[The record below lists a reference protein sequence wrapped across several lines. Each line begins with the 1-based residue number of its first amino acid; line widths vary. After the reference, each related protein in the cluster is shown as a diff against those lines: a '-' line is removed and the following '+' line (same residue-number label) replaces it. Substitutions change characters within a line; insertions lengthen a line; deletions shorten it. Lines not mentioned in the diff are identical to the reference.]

1 MNEKI
6 RAREMSFID
15 IFQKECATIC
25 VPSIQRDYAQGR
37 LTDKATKVRK
47 DFVNQLKEYILS
59 DKSHSLD
66 FIYGSQEGN
75 AFIPLDGQQRLT
87 TLWLLHVYLA
97 CAATCNR
104 DEDSACIYNCRKMH
118 FTYQTRNSS
127 TRFCAEFLKAAG
139 DVLTHKNLSAMVKD
153 ENAKGKERKIKPSE
167 LIENESWWFISWKD
181 DPTVSGML
189 TMLDEIDKEFFDI
202 SDQAFESLIKN
213 GRNPVVF
220 EFLPLEGFHDIDDL
234 YIKMNA
240 RGLPLTKF
248 EIFKSKLIEEIE
260 NVLPQEEKDFKAKI
274 DGDWSD
280 TLWKFRNQNER
291 NIDSFLQRILTIVLA
306 NEGAVSAKSKLRDE
320 SLDCLF
326 EANGKKTV
334 FAYNWYKQQGITFN
348 AELLTRVI
356 RNLNVLL
363 DERSPIKENQLQDYD
378 SYWFD
383 IHGAVKRWILNGK
396 DVAEDK
402 SMTYSTRLRLF
413 AFIKFSI
420 LVSGSD
426 MTELTEW
433 MRLIHNLSEAS
444 PINNSGD
451 MTNAL
456 RGVESLLGGYNAWK
470 KQQLELDAETH
481 VLLNDWLADSIGFK
495 PIFFYNDQWQE
506 EVIKAQLRKDP
517 EWKEEIDRAERHPYL
532 NGQIGIILWLAG
544 IIPSTTPFADL
555 SALPDVAGFKAYLD
569 KAYPLFGKLADT
581 SSAAVKEYG
590 MVRAMLSK
598 SDYMPWLSSWRKNF
612 YNRPGDRDYSWKT
625 LFLITDKNKNG
636 QALRSLKEIIDDER
650 FSLGDIDG
658 SLEAIG
664 TLKDTFDDW
673 RNILRSKYGSRIM
686 KCAKQGFI
694 AFDNGNTLIYSQSQ
708 RNHYHAELMTLLL
721 FERLKEE
728 YKLHPEYYSV
738 KSGNDDS
745 RLDIKGFS
753 ITQWNKKWTVWRG
766 DDSIDVPSM
775 DEVISI
781 IQTPELFDE
790 YRNKSQVEK

>member
-1 MNEKI
+1 
-6 RAREMSFID
+6 MSFID
-15 IFQKECATIC
+15 IFQKNNAVIC

-87 TLWLLHVYLA
+87 TLWLLHIYLA
-97 CAATCNR
+97 CTATCNR
-104 DEDSACIYNCRKMH
+104 KEDGACIYDCRNMH

-127 TRFCAEFLKAAG
+127 TRFCTEFLKAAF
-139 DVLTHKNLSAMVKD
+139 DVLTHKNLSAKVKD
-153 ENAKGKERKIKPSE
+153 KNAKGKERRIKPSE

-202 SDQAFESLIKN
+202 SNQAFESLFKN
-213 GRNPVVF
+213 ELIPIVF

-260 NVLPQEEKDFKAKI
+260 NVLPKKEKDFKAKI

-280 TLWKFRNQNER
+280 TLWKFRNQDER
-291 NIDSFLQRILTIVLA
+291 NIDTFLQRILTIVLA
-306 NEGAVSAKSKLRDE
+306 NEGAVSSKSKLQDD

-334 FAYNWYKQQGITFN
+334 FAYNWYQQQGISFN
-348 AELLTRVI
+348 EELLTRVI
-356 RNLNVLL
+356 SNLYVLL
-363 DERSPIKENQLQDYD
+363 DERSPIKEDQLHGYD

-383 IHGAVKRWILNGK
+383 IQRGVRRWILDGK

-402 SMTYSTRLRLF
+402 SMTYTTRLRLF
-413 AFIKFSI
+413 AFIKFRI
-420 LVSGSD
+420 LVPGND
-426 MTELTEW
+426 MSELTEW

-451 MTNAL
+451 MANAL
-456 RGVESLLGGYNAWK
+456 RGVESLLNGYKAWR
-470 KQQLELDAETH
+470 KQQLEINLEAH
-481 VLLNDWLADSIGFK
+481 VLLNDWVADSIGFK
-495 PIFFYNDQWQE
+495 PVYFYNDQWQE

-517 EWKEEIDRAERHPYL
+517 HWKEEIDRAERHPYL
-532 NGQIGIILWLAG
+532 KGQIGVILWLAS
-544 IIPSTTPFADL
+544 IIPTTTPFASL
-555 SALPDVAGFKAYLD
+555 SAIPDVAVLKAYLD
-569 KAYPLFGKLADT
+569 RAYPLFSRLADT
-581 SSAAVKEYG
+581 SSNAIKNYG

-636 QALRSLKEIIDDER
+636 LALQSLKEIIDDEQ
-650 FSLGDIDG
+650 FSPGDIDG

-664 TLKDTFDDW
+664 ASTDTFDDW

-686 KCAKQGFI
+686 KNAKQGFI

-708 RNHYHAELMTLLL
+708 RNHYHSELMTLLL

-745 RLDIKGFS
+745 RLDIQGFS
-753 ITQWNKKWTVWRG
+753 ITQWNKIWTVWRG
-766 DDSIDVPSM
+766 EKSIHVPSM
-775 DEVISI
+775 EEVISI
-781 IQTPELFDE
+781 IQTPELFE
-790 YRNKSQVEK
+790 KYSNNSQEEN